1 MQKVYYLSSCDTCK
15 RVMDEVGIPSSF
27 IKQDIKVQG
36 ITAKE
41 LDELFNLTD
50 SYEALFSRRAKLYQ
64 ERTMKNAKLLEED
77 YRNLILE
84 HYTFLKRPVIV
95 NNDKIFIGSS
105 TKTVAAAKKSICTN
119 YTDKII
125 FNHIHML

>member
-1 MQKVYYLSSCDTCK
+1 
-15 RVMDEVGIPSSF
+15 MDEVGIPSSF

-64 ERTMKNAKLLEED
+64 ERTLKNAKLLEED

-105 TKTVAAAKKSICTN
+105 PKTVAAAKKSIRSN
-119 YTDKII
+119 
-125 FNHIHML
+125 

>member
-15 RVMDEVGIPSSF
+15 RVMDEIAIPSSF

-36 ITAKE
+36 ITEKE

-50 SYEALFSRRAKLYQ
+50 SFEELFSRRAKLFQ
-64 ERTMKNAKLLEED
+64 QRDLKDENLLEED
-77 YRNLILE
+77 YKALILE

-105 TKTVAAAKKSICTN
+105 PKTVAAAKESIHSN
-119 YTDKII
+119 
-125 FNHIHML
+125 

>member
-15 RVMDEVGIPSSF
+15 RVMKEVGIPSSF

-36 ITAKE
+36 ITEEE
-41 LDELFNLTD
+41 LDELFNFTD
-50 SYEALFSRRAKLYQ
+50 SYEDLFSRRAKLYQ
-64 ERTMKNAKLLEED
+64 ERNLKEKKLLEKD
-77 YRNLILE
+77 YKNLILE

-105 TKTVAAAKKSICTN
+105 AKTVAAAKESIN
-119 YTDKII
+119 S
-125 FNHIHML
+125 N

>member
-15 RVMDEVGIPSSF
+15 RVLAEIEIPSSF

-36 ITAKE
+36 ITEEE

-50 SYEALFSRRAKLYQ
+50 KYEDLFSRRAKLYQ
-64 ERTMKNAKLLEED
+64 ERNLKDKNLLEED
-77 YRNLILE
+77 YKNLLVD

-95 NNDKIFIGSS
+95 NNDEIFIGSS
-105 TKTVAAAKKSICTN
+105 PKTVAAAKTSIHKN
-119 YTDKII
+119 
-125 FNHIHML
+125 

>member
-1 MQKVYYLSSCDTCK
+1 
-15 RVMDEVGIPSSF
+15 MDEIEIPSSF

-36 ITAKE
+36 ITAEE
-41 LDELFNLTD
+41 LEELFNFTD
-50 SYEALFSRRAKLYQ
+50 SYEELFSRRAKLYQ
-64 ERTMKNAKLLEED
+64 ERNLKNAKLLEED

-105 TKTVAAAKKSICTN
+105 PKTVAAAKKSIHSN
-119 YTDKII
+119 
-125 FNHIHML
+125 

>member
-1 MQKVYYLSSCDTCK
+1 MQKVYYLSTCDTCK
-15 RVMDEVGIPSSF
+15 RVMDEIEIPSSF

-36 ITAKE
+36 ITAEE
-41 LDELFNLTD
+41 LEELFNFTD
-50 SYEALFSRRAKLYQ
+50 SYEELFSRRAKLYQ
-64 ERTMKNAKLLEED
+64 ERNLKNAKLLEED

-105 TKTVAAAKKSICTN
+105 PKTVAAAKKSIHSN
-119 YTDKII
+119 
-125 FNHIHML
+125 